1 MPTAKLGL
9 QAQSREGYKAPAVL
23 DRTAVFLGGS
33 GVALLLALA
42 TTHRDVPRCPP
53 GMNPLGARCCGDGQR
68 LEQGL
73 CVGSPTGCAEGLE
86 KRPEGC
92 IAPRRRVAIGAGE
105 SSWRPP
111 DTLVAP
117 TGETAKTSSFAIDVY
132 EVTFDAYAKCA
143 TCVRLPVVGDPG
155 QAVHSITRD
164 EARAYCRFAGGRLP
178 SDAEW
183 LRTAIGDAEK
193 RYPWGDPDAL
203 CLRAAFA
210 LDGRCA
216 IGAKGPDTAGA
227 RPWGATPTGV
237 QDLAGNVAEWV
248 DGEIA
253 AVRGGSF
260 REPDATSLRP
270 RWRRVLTDGA
280 RYDWVGFR
288 CAYDQNASLK

>member
-9 QAQSREGYKAPAVL
+9 QARSREGYKGRSVL

-33 GVALLLALA
+33 GVLLLVVLA
-42 TTHRDVPRCPP
+42 TTHRDVPRCPV
-53 GMNPLGARCCGDGQR
+53 GLTPLGSRCCGEGQR
-68 LEQGL
+68 LENGL
-73 CVGSPTGCAEGLE
+73 CVGAPSRCSEGLE
-86 KRPEGC
+86 LHRDGC
-92 IAPRRRVAIGAGE
+92 VAPRRRVVIGAGE

-111 DTLVAP
+111 DTTVAP
-117 TGETAKTSSFAIDVY
+117 SGETAKTSAFAIDVF
-132 EVTFDAYAKCA
+132 EVNFDAYARCA
-143 TCVRLPVVGDPG
+143 TCAKLTMGDPG

-164 EARAYCRFAGGRLP
+164 EARAFCRSMGGRLP
-178 SDAEW
+178 TDAEW
-183 LRTAIGDAEK
+183 LRAAIGDTEK

-216 IGAKGPDTAGA
+216 IGARGPDTAGA
-227 RPWGATPTGV
+227 RPWGATPGGI

-248 DGEIA
+248 EGDQP

-260 REPDATSLRP
+260 RELDATSLRP
-270 RWRRVLTDGA
+270 RWRRVLADGS

-288 CAYDQNASLK
+288 CAYDFPPR